1 MPTRRKFFVKNSS
14 EQERGNFPSLPDTFD
29 FWSEQ
34 PANCTNKSQKTQNE
48 KPLTRSKTANE
59 QQAPHMNPNGNP
71 RRKDNT
77 HDDDKENQNIIRSN
91 QNKRQKKK
99 DLAHVCTNYLNT

>member
-59 QQAPHMNPNGNP
+59 QQAHMNPNGNP

-91 QNKRQKKK
+91 QNKRQIT
-99 DLAHVCTNYLNT
+99 H